1 MCTYRELKHCVN
13 RYGNSALHYAV
24 AGDNS
29 DVVKLLLDIAAKYGI
44 PTDAE
49 NQFGMTPLAQALD
62 SQHDR
67 CACLLREARGAKDSA
82 TMSTSSESL
91 AERQTSIHGMTNG
104 MTNGFDVGLS
114 NGRPKSSGPLL
125 VRRQRSHAGRMSN
138 GNAKELVATS
148 LPVNG
153 GYAGRLIRAASV
165 TNLRNQPEYILQ
177 LSPRRCFAGE
187 HPCNPLPPAAAAD
200 NADENDA
207 DNWRQQL
214 KQLYATYGYQFA
226 PSYRKGAPPI
236 DRTQYVDD
244 EFGIPRP
251 VSPVSESDVISELS
265 KRMSRRGSVAS
276 GKIDAPRARRN
287 SIMGMRNGRTSST
300 AESCSESESSGYAY
314 KGGRKSAASDDGT
327 MSDKS
332 SKLGKLD
339 KAKSRSRKISAGEK
353 KSTDEHP
360 ARPASRTGHHAKD
373 VGSRAGHHAKDAIG
387 RVGHHGKDAGTNMNA
402 VADQLGAI
410 KEYQE

>member
-1 MCTYRELKHCVN
+1 M
-13 RYGNSALHYAV
+13 

-49 NQFGMTPLAQALD
+49 NQFGMTPLARALD

-67 CACLLREARGAKDSA
+67 CVCLLREASGAKDSA
-82 TMSTSSESL
+82 AMSTSSESL
-91 AERQTSIHGMTNG
+91 AERQTSTHGLTNGMTNG
-104 MTNGFDVGLS
+104 MTNGFDVSFS
-114 NGRPKSSGPLL
+114 NGRPRSSGLL

-138 GNAKELVATS
+138 GNAKEMVATS

-153 GYAGRLIRAASV
+153 GNAGRLIRAASV

-187 HPCNPLPPAAAAD
+187 HPCNPLPLSTAAD
-200 NADENDA
+200 NPDENDA
-207 DNWRQQL
+207 DNWRLQL

-236 DRTQYVDD
+236 DRTLYVDD

-251 VSPVSESDVISELS
+251 VSPNVSESDVISELS

-287 SIMGMRNGRTSST
+287 SIMGMRNGRVSST
-300 AESCSESESSGYAY
+300 AESCSESESSSYAY

-332 SKLGKLD
+332 SKHGKLD

>member
-1 MCTYRELKHCVN
+1 MCTYWQLKHCVH

-29 DVVKLLLDIAAKYGI
+29 DVVKLLLDTAAKYGI

-49 NQFGMTPLAQALD
+49 NQFGMTPLAQAAE

-67 CACLLREARGAKDSA
+67 CVCVLRQASGAKDSIA
-82 TMSTSSESL
+82 MSSSSESL
-91 AERQTSIHGMTNG
+91 AEQQTSTHG
-104 MTNGFDVGLS
+104 MTNGFDVSLS
-114 NGRPKSSGPLL
+114 NGRPISGPLL
-125 VRRQRSHAGRMSN
+125 VRRQRSHAGRLSN

-187 HPCNPLPPAAAAD
+187 HPCNPLPPSTAAD
-200 NADENDA
+200 NPDENDA
-207 DNWRQQL
+207 DNWRRQL

-236 DRTQYVDD
+236 DRTLYVDD

-251 VSPVSESDVISELS
+251 VSPNVSESDVISELS

-287 SIMGMRNGRTSST
+287 SIMGMRNGRTSSN
-300 AESCSESESSGYAY
+300 AESCSESESSSYAY

-332 SKLGKLD
+332 SKHGKLD
-339 KAKSRSRKISAGEK
+339 KAKSRSRKISAGDK

-360 ARPASRTGHHAKD
+360 ARPSSRTGHHAKD